1 MNEKCGGL
9 WTFNPNMHNNVQS
22 IENNSKKL
30 NMNMQDIVW
39 MSIFKS
45 LLHIDLKYKELDK
58 SNKRM

>member
-9 WTFNPNMHNNVQS
+9 WTIDPNMHNNVQD
-22 IENNSKKL
+22 IENNLNKL

-45 LLHIDLKYKELDK
+45 LLHIDLKYKRLDK